1 MISVRPL
8 FIFKSPSNLIYI
20 PLLGILHLQPKRR
33 GPDIKA
39 LPDGFQ
45 ANAQSRMFSGSRS
58 SRIAIINNL
67 YVVAVTKNNAN
78 AALVFEFCYRFIN
91 ISKSYFGKI
100 DEESIKNNFVL
111 IYELIDGGWSSGC
124 CITITHPT
132 TEINDFGYPQNS
144 EIDTLKTYITTES
157 IVSAASV
164 EDSSKITAQATGA
177 TSWRRG
183 DVKYKKNEAFV
194 DVVEVVNLSMSAKGN
209 ILRADVDGHIQM
221 RAYLTG
227 TPECKFGLNDKLVI
241 DRNDKGTV
249 SDAVEL
255 DDCQFHQCVR
265 LNDFDADRSIS
276 FIPPDGE
283 FELMKYRATSN
294 VKLPLRVIP
303 TVTEIGTTKVSY
315 DVTVKTNFHN
325 KLSAT
330 GVVLRIPTPLNT
342 TNVEC
347 QVANGKAK
355 YVPAE
360 NVVVWKIPRIQG
372 GQECT
377 FSAVAE
383 LTSTTTRQV
392 WARPPIDVDFQVL
405 MFTAS
410 GLIVRFLK
418 VFEKS
423 NYQSIKWVRYL
434 TKANGSYQ
442 IRRVDVLQRLFGYV
456 TGQIEGD
463 EGGRFKYPYVAT
475 EVLCS
480 EIWSIVETCVNEH
493 QQILAPFWETVLEKS
508 PEEMKTQLVMASH
521 FSKITSIYLAKKP
534 TEMFEFLQSMPDVLG
549 KLLKHIGNP
558 SFVDV
563 LIRIIQLDDMPEGE
577 GVLEWLHSEGLINRL
592 IDLLAPSHP
601 SDTQQIAADMLN
613 AIIAMATPSP
623 GAAVMA
629 EQPQVG
635 LASNLFARE
644 LARPE
649 YVSRLIV
656 YIFQDFGSDRNPSL
670 ADEDDEAEPDK
681 QALPKFEYASS
692 SAVLA
697 MGVVSEL
704 IRKNNSDY
712 FEPYLFHTLRH
723 RLLQVQ
729 NQQVQDQVLR
739 DSEDSREGL
748 ERAMKEMVDR
758 MGVVNLNY
766 LLEVLGDRTETLMRY
781 LDTPRSWKGPEPT
794 TVGSIM
800 PLTFERLRI
809 VELFAEMLH
818 CSNMSLLNRSTSF
831 DHLYDASGRLQGG
844 LSAMKDLGAVS
855 EPHGKN
861 QDDDMMDDGN
871 EIEPALEFPV
881 TSTSHDSSSL
891 LDSDDDMSSE
901 PGSSDDDAMEEIMMS
916 EEPQPLASPLPQD
929 PPQVNGPSTPPEN
942 ANGPPSPASPYRR
955 GRSTSSPEVS
965 RSPSSRRNSRKI
977 SLPSE
982 QPPDTRL
989 FVGEQLKKKF
999 LDSKVPCKLLDLFFE
1014 YPWNNFLHSAVFD
1027 VISQMMSGPVD
1038 IGSGWNRELVISLFR
1053 DARIMY
1059 RLVEGH
1065 QLNEESISKPKGL
1078 RLGYMAHLH
1087 RLTEAV
1093 LECLTRY
1100 PPELRVILL
1109 QYAPDPGWDDYIT
1122 TTFQRT
1128 RDDNSKP
1135 LGGGKPSLNSGPA
1148 TRGTRWKVDE
1158 EDPNTLTTV
1167 SPAPGASTDEDE
1179 ARGDFRRSVPI
1190 GKPPKNTAD
1199 FGPSPMDEF
1208 DSDEDDDEDD
1218 GHDPAPHDVF
1228 EPNSTPA
1235 HSSNPF
1241 ATAEDDDFGPFSE
1254 SGGASG
1260 TDPFTFPSSLSPEEL
1275 DESSFESFGDFGDFQ
1290 SADELQDGEL
1300 TPTGGSWTFASD
1312 SSVSDTN
1319 SEGSAASA
1327 ERGASTDPQSPVGEK
1342 RVLQKN

>member
-1 MISVRPL
+1 MFWRFGFHNASTIDS
-8 FIFKSPSNLIYI
+8 
-20 PLLGILHLQPKRR
+20 LLNKEDVSL
-33 GPDIKA
+33 
-39 LPDGFQ
+39 
-45 ANAQSRMFSGSRS
+45 
-58 SRIAIINNL
+58 
-67 YVVAVTKNNAN
+67 
-78 AALVFEFCYRFIN
+78 
-91 ISKSYFGKI
+91 
-100 DEESIKNNFVL
+100 ESILDQDDLLQECKSQNTR
-111 IYELIDGGWSSGC
+111 LID
-124 CITITHPT
+124 
-132 TEINDFGYPQNS
+132 Y
-144 EIDTLKTYITTES
+144 
-157 IVSAASV
+157 
-164 EDSSKITAQATGA
+164 
-177 TSWRRG
+177 
-183 DVKYKKNEAFV
+183 
-194 DVVEVVNLSMSAKGN
+194 
-209 ILRADVDGHIQM
+209 
-221 RAYLTG
+221 
-227 TPECKFGLNDKLVI
+227 
-241 DRNDKGTV
+241 
-249 SDAVEL
+249 
-255 DDCQFHQCVR
+255 
-265 LNDFDADRSIS
+265 
-276 FIPPDGE
+276 
-283 FELMKYRATSN
+283 
-294 VKLPLRVIP
+294 
-303 TVTEIGTTKVSY
+303 
-315 DVTVKTNFHN
+315 
-325 KLSAT
+325 
-330 GVVLRIPTPLNT
+330 
-342 TNVEC
+342 
-347 QVANGKAK
+347 
-355 YVPAE
+355 
-360 NVVVWKIPRIQG
+360 
-372 GQECT
+372 
-377 FSAVAE
+377 
-383 LTSTTTRQV
+383 
-392 WARPPIDVDFQVL
+392 FQ
-405 MFTAS
+405 
-410 GLIVRFLK
+410 
-418 VFEKS
+418 
-423 NYQSIKWVRYL
+423 
-434 TKANGSYQ
+434 
-442 IRRVDVLQRLFGYV
+442 RVDVLQRLFGYV

-549 KLLKHIGNP
+549 LLKHIGNP

-649 YVSRLIV
+649 YISRLIV
-656 YIFQDFGSDRNPSL
+656 YIFQDFASDRNPSL
-670 ADEDDEAEPDK
+670 ADEDDEAESDK

-729 NQQVQDQVLR
+729 NQQVQDQVPR

-781 LDTPRSWKGPEPT
+781 LGTPRSWKGPEPT

-929 PPQVNGPSTPPEN
+929 PPQMNGPSTPPEN
-942 ANGPPSPASPYRR
+942 TNGPPSPASPYRR

-1038 IGSGWNRELVISLFR
+1038 VGSGWNRELVISLFR

-1167 SPAPGASTDEDE
+1167 SPAPGASSDEDE
-1179 ARGDFRRSVPI
+1179 TRGDFRRSVPI

-1199 FGPSPMDEF
+1199 FGPSPMDDF

-1218 GHDPAPHDVF
+1218 GHDPAPHFTRYLAHQMGTADTFGSSSSSEDDDDDEGGWLSQSPFSLGNPPMTNLQRRNQPEGERRPLSASGFDDVF
-1228 EPNSTPA
+1228 EPNSNPA
-1235 HSSNPF
+1235 NPSNPF
-1241 ATAEDDDFGPFSE
+1241 ATAEDDDFGPFSDT
-1254 SGGASG
+1254 GGASG

-1290 SADELQDGEL
+1290 TADELQDGEL

-1319 SEGSAASA
+1319 SEGSAASV
-1327 ERGASTDPQSPVGEK
+1327 ERGVSMDPQSPMGEK
-1342 RVLQKN
+1342 RVLQNK